1 MLGDCSYLSFNR
13 RLNGSS
19 YLPGK
24 SRQAYCSHCVLPYQK
39 KRLPTYLDMEKDTYY
54 VWGYPLFA
62 RETCICNEGNPLFAR
77 ESCICNEGNPLFA
90 RESKGSPP
98 TRFKNNIV
106 YYSQAHFFNSFYT
119 YRFKLKAIYLSI
131 HLSIMN
137 LHKEVLAPQ
146 KGSCHFIVLV

>member
-1 MLGDCSYLSFNR
+1 
-13 RLNGSS
+13 
-19 YLPGK
+19 
-24 SRQAYCSHCVLPYQK
+24 
-39 KRLPTYLDMEKDTYY
+39 MEKDTYY

-137 LHKEVLAPQ
+137 LHKEVLALR
-146 KGSCHFIVLV
+146 KKARAIFLFLFDYLVFVNTVIGSLSNYDDDVRRQLPKTIGLMIKTTVLHVHHAF